1 MTRVVDVLAVPVR
14 TGFFTDDQAAIRA
27 GAAHDGFGY
36 AGPPRTP
43 GFTRVRDPGE
53 AVSVLLVLDDG
64 QVAHGDA
71 AAVQYA
77 GVGGRDPVFRAADGV
92 ASVLADVAPLLL
104 GRSVTAFREL
114 AALVEGLRVDGRPL
128 HSAVRYGVSQAL
140 LDAVAKAQQRTMA
153 EVVRDEYATGVALAV
168 VPMFVQSGDERYDN
182 VDKMVLK
189 GAGALPHG
197 LVNSAAVLGPDGEP
211 LAAYVT
217 WVRDR
222 VLALRVDEA
231 YAPLLHLDVYG
242 TVGAMCDGDPRRVA
256 AYLARLGEHA
266 APFDLRVEQ
275 PVDAGSTPAQVDAM
289 AAVRSA
295 LRALGSPV
303 KIAVDEWCNTL
314 ADVELFVA
322 ARATDVVHV
331 KSPDLGG
338 VGNTVEALLHVRG
351 TGVEAYCGGTCN
363 ETDRSAQVCAHVA
376 MACGAAQVLARPG
389 MGVDEGMMVVGNEMA
404 RTLALA
410 ARRG

>member
-1 MTRVVDVLAVPVR
+1 MTRIVDVLAVPGR
-14 TGFFTDDQAAIRA
+14 AGFFTDDQAAVLA

-36 AGPPRTP
+36 RGAPLTP

-64 QVAHGDA
+64 QVAHGDC

-77 GVGGRDPVFRAADGV
+77 GVGGRDPVFRATEGV

-104 GRSVTAFREL
+104 GREVTGFRDP
-114 AALVEGLRVDGRPL
+114 AGLLEDLRADGRPL

-140 LDAVAKAQQRTMA
+140 LDAAARAQRRTMA
-153 EVVRDEYATGVALAV
+153 EVVRDEYATGVALAL
-168 VPMFVQSGDERYDN
+168 VPLFVQSGDERYDN

-197 LVNSAAVLGPDGEP
+197 LVNSAAVLGPDGER
-211 LAAYVT
+211 LAAYVG

-222 VLALRVDEA
+222 VLGLRADDA
-231 YAPLLHLDVYG
+231 YRPLLHLDVYG
-242 TVGAMCDGDPRRVA
+242 TVGAAFSGDTGRVA
-256 AYLARLGEHA
+256 AYLARLGELA

-275 PVDAGSTPAQVDAM
+275 PVDAGSTPAQVEAM
-289 AAVRSA
+289 AALRSA

-303 KIAVDEWCNTL
+303 QIAVDEWCNTL

-322 ARATDVVHV
+322 AQATDVVHV

-338 VGNTVEALLHVRG
+338 IGNTVEALLHVRG

-410 ARRG
+410 ARR